1 MPPGID
7 RPISRSSPSSVRSRW
22 LTASITLA
30 ALAFA
35 GCGRLFGPKATLG
48 PGAIVRGRALYNQV
62 ISDTNNQQTLEVIV
76 RARYG
81 EPLGLLT
88 VASVTANL
96 RTSTT
101 AEAQFGI
108 GADPNYRGNLTPL
121 TIDLTYEDNPTIAY
135 APVQGERYVKS
146 LLTPLGLDVMVLLLG
161 IERAPS
167 RLISVLVKQM
177 NGLRNP
183 MHGPPSD
190 RAAFQHA
197 IALLARL
204 EEAGQATWTSTEAG
218 GFALVIHDYAPESR
232 DTVRDLLRGL
242 AIPEAV
248 ARNGKP
254 IVLPVRLGL
263 DSVGTP
269 ALSLQTRSVY
279 DLIEG
284 AATAVEIPS
293 EHAARGIADAPI
305 ESAFQGVLRI
315 HSSATPPGGDVVV
328 TARHRGYWFFIAAD
342 DRPSKVAFRLLQSL
356 IGMRLVEQTP
366 QTMPT
371 LTIPVAK

>member
-1 MPPGID
+1 MPCCID
-7 RPISRSSPSSVRSRW
+7 ASSSPASPSAARLRRV
-22 LTASITLA
+22 TAALTLA
-30 ALAFA
+30 ALAVS
-35 GCGRLFGPKATLG
+35 GCGRLLGPKATLG

-62 ISDTNNQQTLEVIV
+62 ISETNNQQTLAMIV

-96 RTSTT
+96 RTSTS

-121 TIDLTYEDNPTIAY
+121 TIDLSYEDNPTIAY

-146 LLTPLGLDVMVLLLG
+146 LLTPLGLDVLVLLLG

-183 MHGPPSD
+183 MHGPPAT
-190 RAAFQHA
+190 RAAFQQA
-197 IALLARL
+197 IASLASL
-204 EEAGQATWTSTEAG
+204 EEAGRATWTSTDAG

-232 DTVRDLLRGL
+232 DTVRELLRRL
-242 AIPEAV
+242 AIPESA
-248 ARNGKP
+248 ARDGKD

-263 DSVGTP
+263 DSAGTP
-269 ALSLQTRSVY
+269 ALNLQTRSVY

-284 AATAVEIPS
+284 AATAVEVPS
-293 EHAARGIADAPI
+293 EHAARGLADAPV
-305 ESAFQGVLRI
+305 ESAFQAVLRI
-315 HSSATPPGGDVVV
+315 HSSATPPAGDVLVA
-328 TARHRGYWFFIAAD
+328 ARHRGFWFSIAAD
-342 DRPSKVAFRLLQSL
+342 DGPSKVAFRLLQSL